1 MPAAGAALARE
12 QAANSKDL
20 AAAKLAE
27 YKSEPEPKSGGKL
40 KKFLIISGLLA
51 VGGLLYTLGG
61 VTYGIRKPNPWPATF
76 GYHEVFHAMTIVAAI
91 CHYIAVYFAVY
102 NSPYL

>member
-1 MPAAGAALARE
+1 MEPLPSALGGACGPPLGRTPCEAPRRVGPGGFRE
-12 QAANSKDL
+12 
-20 AAAKLAE
+20 E
-27 YKSEPEPKSGGKL
+27 RR
-40 KKFLIISGLLA
+40 
-51 VGGLLYTLGG
+51 GGLHAGG
-61 VTYGIRKPNPWPATF
+61 DAPWPGTF